1 MRLATW
7 NVNSIRARIELVVA
21 WAERV
26 APDVLLLQETKVA
39 TDQFPTDSLVSL
51 GYRVTHWGTGAW
63 NGVAVL
69 TREAPREVRY
79 GTGFARAPLA
89 TEEPRALAVRLE
101 AGWFVSV
108 YVPNGRALD
117 DPHYV
122 YKLTWLAELRA
133 HLADLVADGV
143 VVGGDFNVAPSDHDV
158 WDPSALEGA
167 THVSLPERRA
177 LDALLGLGLTDVYRA
192 LHPDDP
198 GFTWWDYRQGAFR
211 RGMGMRIDL
220 VLASEDIARNVVAV
234 DVDIEARRAPRPSD
248 HAPLVVDLA

>member
-1 MRLATW
+1 MRVATW
-7 NVNSIRARIELVVA
+7 NVNSIRARIELVAA

-39 TDQFPTDSLVSL
+39 SEQFPVDPLVAL
-51 GYRVTHWGTGAW
+51 GYHVVHWGVGAW
-63 NGVAVL
+63 NGVAVV
-69 TREAPREVRY
+69 TREAPRDVRY
-79 GTGFARAPLA
+79 GTGLAAAPLA
-89 TEEPRALAVRLE
+89 TEEPRALAVSLE

-117 DPHYV
+117 DPHYA
-122 YKLTWLAELRA
+122 YKLAWLEELRGHLAEV
-133 HLADLVADGV
+133 VADGV
-143 VVGGDFNVAPSDHDV
+143 VIGGDFNVAPSDRDV

-167 THVSLPERRA
+167 THVSSAERGA
-177 LDALLGLGLTDVYRA
+177 LEALLGLGLVDVYRA
-192 LHPDDP
+192 LHPDDA

-220 VLASEDIARNVVAV
+220 ILASEDIARQAVAA

-248 HAPLVVDLA
+248 HAPLVVELA